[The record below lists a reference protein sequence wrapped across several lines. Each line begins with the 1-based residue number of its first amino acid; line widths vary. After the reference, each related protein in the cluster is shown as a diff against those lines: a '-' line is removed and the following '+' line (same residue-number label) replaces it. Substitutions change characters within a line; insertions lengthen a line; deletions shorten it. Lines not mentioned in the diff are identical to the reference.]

1 MLALALA
8 YYLFAKLG
16 LRLAYVGSS
25 VTLIW
30 PPTGIAIAALLRLGP
45 RCWPGIFLGATL
57 ANAELG
63 TPLWAAALI
72 GAGNTAGPALVA
84 AGLRRAGF
92 RAFERLR
99 DVLAF
104 VGMAVFGMTIAPT
117 VGLLALQRAGLVP
130 PGFLGAAWTMWWVGD
145 LTGALVVGPVLLT
158 FRRAALVELRRR
170 AAELTAVG
178 VSALAMAVL
187 VFAVTDEPIAL
198 AILIPVVWGALRFPG
213 LGSSSVVLL
222 VASVVVGATVSGRG
236 QFANADVRH
245 GLLALSSFLATGASG
260 NLLAIALL
268 AEQRRAQRALETSE
282 AARLRALA
290 AGAVGMWDHDLRSGA
305 FTVDEGAAALWAVPR
320 AELERSHARF
330 IEGIHPA
337 DRAAVLE
344 ASERA
349 LRTRTTYDVSYRV
362 VRPDGTIRWVA
373 GRGEYFYDDEGE
385 PLRFA
390 GVVQDVTAHT
400 LSEIARRAADDRLA
414 LAARLA
420 GFGTWEVD
428 VATQRVTV
436 SRELAD
442 IFGEEG
448 LDFGTVDQVLELVHP
463 DDRSFADE
471 ISRSLQKGSPFQVEL
486 RIRRR
491 AGDVRDL
498 AVHGSGAEGS
508 GGSMVFGAA
517 LDITERKRSEAARD
531 ELEHRLMQLQKTE
544 ALGRLGRLAG
554 GIAHDFNNI
563 LAAILPNAE
572 LLAADLAPDH
582 PGHELVD
589 EIRSATLR
597 ARDLVKQILVFARE
611 RHSSDRVIDLGPVVE
626 EAMRLLRAAIPAT
639 VEIRMDLRACAAVVA
654 DPSQVHQIIMNLAT
668 NAQHAM
674 SASGGVME
682 ISLREADVDRNF
694 AVAHAIE
701 AGRFVLLEV
710 SDTGHGMDAPTL
722 ARIFD
727 PFFTTKKTGDGTGLG
742 LSLVHAIVRSYG
754 GAIAVRSE
762 VGRGTTVSVYVP
774 ASANAV
780 AREEPPPAAPRAVGG
795 EHILLV
801 DDEPAVRASLGRLL
815 EHLGYVVTQAASPRA
830 ALALLADEAQSF
842 DLLLT
847 DLTMPGMN
855 GVALTA
861 AAHELRPGLA
871 ALVAT
876 GHGASV
882 DAAAAAAAG
891 VIEILAKPLTRDVL
905 ARAVRRALD
914 AMR

>member
-1 MLALALA
+1 MSTTTNRAPACGGRRVGEVLVLALA
-8 YYLFAKLG
+8 YYLFARLG

-84 AGLRRAGF
+84 AGLRRVGF

-104 VGMAVFGMTIAPT
+104 AGMAVLGMTIAPT

-130 PGFLGAAWTMWWVGD
+130 PGFLGAAWTMWWLGD

-187 VFAVTDEPIAL
+187 VFAVTDEPIAF

-222 VASVVVGATVSGRG
+222 VGSVVVGATVSGRG
-236 QFANADVRH
+236 QFASPDVRH

-260 NLLAIALL
+260 NLLAMALL
-268 AEQRRAQRALETSE
+268 AEQRHAQRALETSE

-344 ASERA
+344 ARERA

-373 GRGEYFYDDEGE
+373 GRGKYFYDDEGE

-390 GVVQDVTAHT
+390 GIVQDVTAHT

-442 IFGEEG
+442 IFGQED
-448 LDFGTVDQVLELVHP
+448 LDFGTVDHVLELVHP
-463 DDRSFADE
+463 DDRSVADE
-471 ISRSLQKGSPFQVEL
+471 ISRSLEKGLPFQAEL

-491 AGDVRDL
+491 AGGVRDL

-508 GGSMVFGAA
+508 GGAMVFGAA
-517 LDITERKRSEAARD
+517 LDITARKRSEAARD

-544 ALGRLGRLAG
+544 ALGRLAG

-611 RHSSDRVIDLGPVVE
+611 RHTSGRVVDLAPVVQ

-639 VEIRMDLRACAAVVA
+639 IEIRTDLRSCAAVVA

-682 ISLREADVDRNF
+682 ISLREADVDRDF

-701 AGRFVLLEV
+701 AGRFVVLEV
-710 SDTGHGMDAPTL
+710 RDTGHGMDAPTL

-727 PFFTTKKTGDGTGLG
+727 PFFTTKKTGEGTGLG

-754 GAIAVRSE
+754 GAVAVRSE

-774 ASANAV
+774 ASAKAV
-780 AREEPPPAAPRAVGG
+780 AREESPSLAPRAVGG
-795 EHILLV
+795 EDILLV

-815 EHLGYVVTQAASPRA
+815 ERLGYVVTQADSPGA
-830 ALALLADEAQSF
+830 ALALLADGAQKF

-847 DLTMPGMN
+847 DLTMPEMN

-861 AAHELRPGLA
+861 AAHALRPALA

-891 VIEILAKPLTRDVL
+891 
-905 ARAVRRALD
+905 
-914 AMR
+914 